1 MARMR
6 CHRRVDHECA
16 VIARPAGPATSC
28 GSTAWPFPTVAA
40 AMSAVAIFDVGKTN
54 IRLTVAAP
62 DGQLGESLSR
72 PNPVLPGPPYR
83 HHDLAAVEG
92 WLLDGL
98 AELGRRHAIGAV
110 VTSGHGSGGV
120 LVDSIGPVMPMMDYE
135 QPAPP
140 DVTAAYAEA
149 AGSFRDRG
157 SAIMLGSAHL
167 ARQMM
172 WIERDWPEDF
182 ARARALLALP
192 QYWAWRLSGVLASEV
207 TSLAAQS
214 GLWCAADARP
224 SALVARRGWDRLL
237 PPLRPAWAT
246 LGPLRP
252 EIAAR
257 SGLSKSVRVVNGIHD
272 SSANLYR
279 YQAAGLADMT
289 VVSTGTWIVALS
301 DRPGPDLDLDIERAG
316 LCCNADTLG
325 RPLPGVLTMGGREF
339 AAVAGAA
346 RGPARAELLA
356 QLVETGTMALPSFGD
371 DDGLFPGTAGRGEL
385 RGPLAQEPDV
395 RFTLAVLTAA
405 LQADRCLDGLTPGTV
420 VLDGPFVREPLFA
433 ALMGALHPGRRV
445 LVNFESY
452 GVAAGAAL
460 LASHETRTTSV
471 PLTLAPPPM
480 LHLDALAAYR
490 DRWRS
495 EALSRR

>member
-1 MARMR
+1 
-6 CHRRVDHECA
+6 
-16 VIARPAGPATSC
+16 
-28 GSTAWPFPTVAA
+28 
-40 AMSAVAIFDVGKTN
+40 MSAVVVLDVGKTN
-54 IRLTVAAP
+54 VKLTVAS
-62 DGQLGESLSR
+62 DEGRLGESVSR
-72 PNPVLPGPPYR
+72 PNPVRPGPPYR
-83 HHDLAAVEG
+83 HHDLAAIEE
-92 WLLDGL
+92 WLLGSL
-98 AELGRRHAIGAV
+98 ADLARRHSIGAV

-120 LVDSIGPVMPMMDYE
+120 LVDADGPVLPMMDYE

-140 DVTAAYAEA
+140 EVTRSYASA
-149 AGSFRDRG
+149 AGSFRERG
-157 SAIMLGSAHL
+157 SAIMLGTAHL

-172 WIERDWPEDF
+172 WMEQDWPEDF
-182 ARARALLALP
+182 GKAVACLAVP

-224 SALVARRGWDRLL
+224 SALVKRRGWDRLL
-237 PPLRPAWAT
+237 PRLQPAWAT

-257 SGLSKSVRVVNGIHD
+257 TGLAKDVRVVNGIHD

-289 VVSTGTWIVALS
+289 LVSTGTWIVALS
-301 DRPGPDLDLDIERAG
+301 DRSGPDLDVERPG

-325 RPLPGVLTMGGREF
+325 RPLPGMLTMGGREF
-339 AAVAGAA
+339 AAVSGGAT
-346 RGPARAELLA
+346 GPARADLLA
-356 QLVETGTMALPSFGD
+356 RLVETGTMALPSFGD

-385 RGPLAQEPDV
+385 RGSMAQDPEA
-395 RFTLAVLTAA
+395 RFTLAVLMAA
-405 LQADRCLDGLTPGTV
+405 LQTDRCLDGLPAETI
-420 VLDGPFVREPLFA
+420 VLDGPFVREPLFG
-433 ALMGALHPGRRV
+433 ALIGALHPGRQI

-460 LASHETRTTSV
+460 LASHETRTAPV
-471 PLTLAPPPM
+471 PLALTPPPA
-480 LHLDALAAYR
+480 LHLDTLPAYR

-495 EALSRR
+495 KALSRR